1 MKVLALLGPTVVL
14 VLLLGVAGHGAADC
28 EAVGDV
34 RFVCGQSGP
43 EDLISVPDSPWVLV
57 SSFPQGS
64 GGLRLIDTR
73 DLTTTVLLP
82 TASPRERLDR
92 SRYGACP
99 GPIVSVEK
107 EDFATHGLH
116 LAAGPNSIHTVFAVH
131 HGLRESVEVFELD
144 AGAEPPEV
152 TWVGCAVAPDELK
165 LNSVVSLP
173 DGSFAATS
181 FRCRDCP
188 IEPVMAGEISGAIW
202 EWHPDSEWQMVP
214 GSETSGPNGVE
225 ISPDGRW
232 YYIGAWGTQSFI
244 RLSRGQTPVERAE
257 VAAEFRIDNVR
268 MAPDGWVFATGQGS
282 KGSPT
287 RTSNVARVDPKTM
300 RLEEIFR
307 RPDDDVF
314 STASTA
320 LQVGDEIW
328 VGSLGDKI
336 ARFQIAQP

>member
-1 MKVLALLGPTVVL
+1 MKGLALLGPAVVL
-14 VLLLGVAGHGAADC
+14 VLLLGVARPGAAEC

-34 RFVCGQSGP
+34 QFICDQSGP
-43 EDLISVPDSPWVLV
+43 EDLISVPESPWVLV

-82 TASPRERLDR
+82 TPFPREQLDR

-107 EDFATHGLH
+107 ENFSTHGLY
-116 LAAGPNSIHTVFAVH
+116 LAAGPNSVHTVFAVH

-144 AGAEPPEV
+144 VGAEPPEL
-152 TWVGCAVAPDELK
+152 TWIGCAVAPDALK
-165 LNSVVSLP
+165 LNSLVALP
-173 DGSFAATS
+173 DGGFAATS
-181 FRCRDCP
+181 FRCRECP

-202 EWHPDSEWQMVP
+202 EWHTDSGWQMVP

-225 ISPDGRW
+225 ISADGQW
-232 YYIGAWGTQSFI
+232 FYIGAWGTRSFI
-244 RLSRGQTPVERAE
+244 RLSRGQTPVQRSE
-257 VAAEFRIDNVR
+257 VFAEFRIDNVR
-268 MAPDGWVFATGQGS
+268 MAPDGSVFATGQGS
-282 KGSPT
+282 KGSQG
-287 RTSNVARVDPKTM
+287 RTSNVARVNPTTL

-314 STASTA
+314 FTASTA

-336 ARFQIAQP
+336 ARFQVP